1 MALKS
6 RSTRIPLRISPST
19 SLSTS
24 PSTSL
29 KTSPSTSL
37 RTSLGLL
44 LFALAAICLNA
55 NPVSAV
61 GSAINLPGF
70 AEFSRNIQN
79 GQKDVLRG
87 VYAENVLALPV
98 VQQPSGK
105 TVYVSN
111 NDGEVTQFGMAS
123 NFGNIG
129 LLAHNNLAG
138 QFFSQ
143 LKPGQEILLIY
154 GDGHVESFIVE
165 KVLKF
170 QALQPN
176 NPYST
181 FKNLDRDE
189 TLTAG
194 EMFNRVY
201 MGNHH
206 LTFQTCIAADGKSS
220 WGRLFVLAV
229 PRENAQGA
237 HRRSS

>member
-1 MALKS
+1 MALET

-19 SLSTS
+19 SL
-24 PSTSL
+24 
-29 KTSPSTSL
+29 
-37 RTSLGLL
+37 RTGLSLL
-44 LFALAAICLNA
+44 LFALAAICLINVHPA
-55 NPVSAV
+55 SAG
-61 GSAINLPGF
+61 GSTIHLPGF
-70 AEFSRNIQN
+70 AEFSRNVQN

-87 VYAENVLALPV
+87 VYVENVLALPV

-105 TVYVSN
+105 AISVSN
-111 NDGEVTQFGMAS
+111 KDGEATQFGMAS

-154 GDGHVESFIVE
+154 GDGRVEAFVV
-165 KVLKF
+165 KNVLKF

-176 NPYST
+176 DPYST
-181 FKNLDRDE
+181 FKNIDKDE
-189 TLTAG
+189 TFTAG

-206 LTFQTCIAADGKSS
+206 LTFLTCIAADGKSS

-237 HRRSS
+237 HQRSS

>member
-6 RSTRIPLRISPST
+6 RTTRIPLR
-19 SLSTS
+19 
-24 PSTSL
+24 
-29 KTSPSTSL
+29 TSPSTSL
-37 RTSLGLL
+37 RTSPSTSLRTGLSLL
-44 LFALAAICLNA
+44 LFALAVICLKVHPA
-55 NPVSAV
+55 FAV
-61 GSAINLPGF
+61 GSTINLPGF
-70 AEFSRNIQN
+70 AEFSRNVQD
-79 GQKDVLRG
+79 GQKDILRG
-87 VYAENVLALPV
+87 VYVENVLALPV

-105 TVYVSN
+105 AVYVSN
-111 NDGEVTQFGMAS
+111 KDGEVTQFGMAS
-123 NFGNIG
+123 DFGNIG

-138 QFFSQ
+138 QLFSQ

-176 NPYST
+176 DPYST
-181 FKNLDRDE
+181 FKNLDQDE

-206 LTFQTCIAADGKSS
+206 LTFQTCIAADGKLS
-220 WGRLFVLAV
+220 WGRLFVVAV
-229 PRENAQGA
+229 PTENAQGS
-237 HRRSS
+237 HQRRS